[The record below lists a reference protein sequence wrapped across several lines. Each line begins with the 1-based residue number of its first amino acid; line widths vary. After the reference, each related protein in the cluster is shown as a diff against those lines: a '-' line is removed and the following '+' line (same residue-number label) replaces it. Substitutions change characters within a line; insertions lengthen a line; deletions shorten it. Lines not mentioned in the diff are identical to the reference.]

1 MQDSIILATFA
12 LSIRKDS
19 NIINNNLKYKIMA
32 EENLSTAEK
41 MRRAVNWLDY
51 MSEDFNDHFKDA
63 NSVIK
68 VWENCN
74 CDMVDDLWADLEPD
88 EEGWVDEDVIHDAKL
103 VNKAFGME
111 YYQIPTSKK

>member
-1 MQDSIILATFA
+1 MQDSFIIPTFA

-32 EENLSTAEK
+32 KENLSTAEK

-51 MSEDFNDHFKDA
+51 MNEDFNDHFKDA

-74 CDMVDDLWADLEPD
+74 CDMVDDLWADLKPD

-103 VNKAFGME
+103 VNEAFGME
-111 YYQIPTSKK
+111 YYPIPKSKK